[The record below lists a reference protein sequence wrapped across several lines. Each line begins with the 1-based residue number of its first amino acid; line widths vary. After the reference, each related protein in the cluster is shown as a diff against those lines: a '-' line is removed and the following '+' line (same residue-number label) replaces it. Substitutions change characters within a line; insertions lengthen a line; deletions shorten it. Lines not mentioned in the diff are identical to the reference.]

1 MQMLI
6 KKHIPR
12 RRFLQGL
19 GGSMIA
25 LPLLEANAETAAL
38 VSPKRIAATGIF
50 YGFVPE
56 NFHPIETGKKFQS
69 PLLLKPLESLRQDYT
84 VFSGLDHNLSGGHN
98 ATKFFLSGVP
108 YQPIERICGSQYFR
122 GSKSSRLYRREN

>member
-6 KKHIPR
+6 KRHIAR

-25 LPLLEANAETAAL
+25 LPLLEANAESSSLTP
-38 VSPKRIAATGIF
+38 PKRITASGVF

-56 NFHPIETGKKFQS
+56 NFHPQEIGKQFQS
-69 PLLLKPLESLRQDYT
+69 PLLLKPLESLRDHYT
-84 VFSGLDHNLSGGHN
+84 VFSGLDHNLSAGPN
-98 ATKFFLSGVP
+98 ATKVFLSGIP
-108 YQPIERICGSQYFR
+108 TNQ
-122 GSKSSRLYRREN
+122 SKG